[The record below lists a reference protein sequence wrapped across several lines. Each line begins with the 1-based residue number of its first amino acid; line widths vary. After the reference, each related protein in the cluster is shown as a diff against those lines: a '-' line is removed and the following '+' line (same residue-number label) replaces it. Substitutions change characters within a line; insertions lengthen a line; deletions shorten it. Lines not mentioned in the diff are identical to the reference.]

1 MGHVERQADRAEEIA
16 RTLLEEPLPRRS
28 AHTQGVAT
36 RARTLAP
43 NLGDAA
49 DLIQA
54 LPGFMTSA
62 IRPRLP
68 LPAFTRSTVP
78 AISTTSKV
86 PTRSCAASWPIIH
99 APSSRPDSAGSPMN

>member
-1 MGHVERQADRAEEIA
+1 MTATLAPGRDGSPKRQSLAHCCWLPVGAPPEDVPRWHTASVHVRGRTRRVGHVERQTDRAEEIA

-49 DLIQA
+49 DL
-54 LPGFMTSA
+54 
-62 IRPRLP
+62 
-68 LPAFTRSTVP
+68 
-78 AISTTSKV
+78 
-86 PTRSCAASWPIIH
+86 
-99 APSSRPDSAGSPMN
+99 N